1 MKILISDKMSD
12 KVEDVLKSKS
22 IEYDIK
28 TGMAPEELKSVIDQY
43 DGILIRSATKLTA
56 EILADCKNLKVVGRA
71 GVGVDNVDLDTATK
85 NKILVMNTPLG
96 NLEATAELTIGLMF
110 SLYRHIHLANQSTHD
125 GKWEKSKFMGTEL
138 KGKTLGIVGFGNI
151 GQRVAEMASVIGM
164 KIITNSNSASDEDL
178 SKFGATKV
186 STEKLLTES
195 DVLSLHTKLND
206 NTKNM
211 LNKSSIG
218 TMKPSAV
225 IVNCARGGLIN
236 EADLKDCLNNDVIA
250 GAAIDVY
257 EKEPATE
264 NVMFGAKNLLLT
276 PHLGASSKEAAAQSH
291 GEFGGKGFNIK
302 RGTRVLII
310 EDVITTG
317 KSSLECVKLIK
328 KAKAKLLGF
337 ASIIDRSTKQSLKIK
352 TKIISHLKIEVPTYR
367 ANNLP
372 RELKLIPVT
381 TPGSRYIK

>member
-22 IEYDIK
+22 IDYDIK
-28 TGMAPEELKSVIDQY
+28 TGMDPEELKSVIDQY
-43 DGILIRSATKLTA
+43 DGILIRSATKLTSN
-56 EILADCKNLKVVGRA
+56 ILADCKNLKVVGRA
-71 GVGVDNVDLDTATK
+71 GVGVDNVDLETATK

-138 KGKTLGIVGFGNI
+138 KGKILGIVGFGNI

-164 KIITNSNSASDEDL
+164 NIITNSNSASDEDL
-178 SKFGATKV
+178 SKLGASKV
-186 STEKLLTES
+186 STEQLLTDS
-195 DVLSLHTKLND
+195 DILSLHTKLND
-206 NTKNM
+206 DTKNM
-211 LNKSSIG
+211 LNKTSIA

-225 IVNCARGGLIN
+225 IINCARGGLIN

-276 PHLGASSKEAAAQSH
+276 PHLGASSKEAQS
-291 GEFGGKGFNIK
+291 NVAI
-302 RGTRVLII
+302 
-310 EDVITTG
+310 DVANQ
-317 KSSLECVKLIK
+317 V
-328 KAKAKLLGF
+328 A
-337 ASIIDRSTKQSLKIK
+337 DYLKDN
-352 TKIISHLKIEVPTYR
+352 KII
-367 ANNLP
+367 NN
-372 RELKLIPVT
+372 VN
-381 TPGSRYIK
+381 SF

>member
-22 IEYDIK
+22 IDYDIK
-28 TGMAPEELKSVIDQY
+28 TGMEPEELKSVIDQY
-43 DGILIRSATKLTA
+43 DGILIRSATKLTSD
-56 EILADCKNLKVVGRA
+56 ILADCKNLKVVGRA

-125 GKWEKSKFMGTEL
+125 GKWEKAKFMGTEL
-138 KGKTLGIVGFGNI
+138 KGKTLGVVGFGNI

-178 SKFGATKV
+178 SKLGASKV
-186 STEKLLTES
+186 STEQLLIDS
-195 DVLSLHTKLND
+195 DIVSLHTKLNE

-211 LNKSSIG
+211 LNKSSIA
-218 TMKPSAV
+218 TMKSTAV
-225 IVNCARGGLIN
+225 IINCARGGLIN
-236 EADLKDCLNNDVIA
+236 EADLKDSLNNDVIA

-276 PHLGASSKEAAAQSH
+276 PHVGASSKEAQS
-291 GEFGGKGFNIK
+291 NVAI
-302 RGTRVLII
+302 
-310 EDVITTG
+310 DVANQ
-317 KSSLECVKLIK
+317 V
-328 KAKAKLLGF
+328 ADF
-337 ASIIDRSTKQSLKIK
+337 LKDN
-352 TKIISHLKIEVPTYR
+352 KII
-367 ANNLP
+367 NN
-372 RELKLIPVT
+372 VN
-381 TPGSRYIK
+381 SF

>member
-22 IEYDIK
+22 IDYDIK
-28 TGMAPEELKSVIDQY
+28 TGMDPEELKSVIDQY
-43 DGILIRSATKLTA
+43 DGILIRSATKLTSN
-56 EILADCKNLKVVGRA
+56 ILADCKNLKVVGRA
-71 GVGVDNVDLDTATK
+71 GVGVDNVDLETATK

-164 KIITNSNSASDEDL
+164 NIITNSNSASDEDL
-178 SKFGATKV
+178 SKFGSSKV
-186 STEKLLTES
+186 STEQLLTDS
-195 DVLSLHTKLND
+195 DILSLHTKLND
-206 NTKNM
+206 DTKNM
-211 LNKSSIG
+211 LNKTSIA

-225 IVNCARGGLIN
+225 IINCARGGLIN

-276 PHLGASSKEAAAQSH
+276 PHLGASSKEAQS
-291 GEFGGKGFNIK
+291 NVAI
-302 RGTRVLII
+302 
-310 EDVITTG
+310 DVANQ
-317 KSSLECVKLIK
+317 V
-328 KAKAKLLGF
+328 A
-337 ASIIDRSTKQSLKIK
+337 DYLKDN
-352 TKIISHLKIEVPTYR
+352 KII
-367 ANNLP
+367 NN
-372 RELKLIPVT
+372 VN
-381 TPGSRYIK
+381 SF

>member
-1 MKILISDKMSD
+1 MSD

-178 SKFGATKV
+178 SKLSASKV
-186 STEKLLTES
+186 STEKLLTDS

-236 EADLKDCLNNDVIA
+236 EADLKDCLNNDIIA

-276 PHLGASSKEAAAQSH
+276 PHLGASSKEAQS
-291 GEFGGKGFNIK
+291 NVAI
-302 RGTRVLII
+302 
-310 EDVITTG
+310 DVANQ
-317 KSSLECVKLIK
+317 V
-328 KAKAKLLGF
+328 A
-337 ASIIDRSTKQSLKIK
+337 DYLKEN
-352 TKIISHLKIEVPTYR
+352 KII
-367 ANNLP
+367 NN
-372 RELKLIPVT
+372 VN
-381 TPGSRYIK
+381 SF

>member
-22 IEYDIK
+22 IDYDIK
-28 TGMAPEELKSVIDQY
+28 TGMDPEELKSVIDQY
-43 DGILIRSATKLTA
+43 DGILIRSATKLTSN
-56 EILADCKNLKVVGRA
+56 ILADCKNLKVVGRA
-71 GVGVDNVDLDTATK
+71 GVGVDNVDLETATK

-164 KIITNSNSASDEDL
+164 NIITNSNSASDEDL
-178 SKFGATKV
+178 SKLGASKV
-186 STEKLLTES
+186 STEQLLTDS
-195 DVLSLHTKLND
+195 DIVSLHTKLND
-206 NTKNM
+206 DTKNM
-211 LNKSSIG
+211 LNKTSIAN
-218 TMKPSAV
+218 MKPSAV
-225 IVNCARGGLIN
+225 IINCARGGLIN

-276 PHLGASSKEAAAQSH
+276 PHLGASSKEAQS
-291 GEFGGKGFNIK
+291 NVAI
-302 RGTRVLII
+302 
-310 EDVITTG
+310 DVANQ
-317 KSSLECVKLIK
+317 V
-328 KAKAKLLGF
+328 A
-337 ASIIDRSTKQSLKIK
+337 DYLKDN
-352 TKIISHLKIEVPTYR
+352 KII
-367 ANNLP
+367 NN
-372 RELKLIPVT
+372 VN
-381 TPGSRYIK
+381 SF

>member
-164 KIITNSNSASDEDL
+164 KIITNSNSASDENL
-178 SKFGATKV
+178 SKLGASKV
-186 STEKLLTES
+186 STEKLLTDS

-276 PHLGASSKEAAAQSH
+276 PHLGASSKEAQS
-291 GEFGGKGFNIK
+291 NVAI
-302 RGTRVLII
+302 
-310 EDVITTG
+310 DVANQ
-317 KSSLECVKLIK
+317 V
-328 KAKAKLLGF
+328 A
-337 ASIIDRSTKQSLKIK
+337 DYLKEN
-352 TKIISHLKIEVPTYR
+352 KII
-367 ANNLP
+367 NN
-372 RELKLIPVT
+372 VN
-381 TPGSRYIK
+381 SF